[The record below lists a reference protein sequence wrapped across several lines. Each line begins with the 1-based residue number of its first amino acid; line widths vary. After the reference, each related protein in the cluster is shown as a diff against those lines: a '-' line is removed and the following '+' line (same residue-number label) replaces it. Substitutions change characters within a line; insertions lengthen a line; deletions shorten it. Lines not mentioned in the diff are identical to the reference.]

1 MKRYNITN
9 DTKGGIKAV
18 ESNTG
23 HWMVAAEVERML
35 EDVKPSADGIFAHI
49 DRLTNK
55 YKTKGKYNGN

>member
-35 EDVKPSADGIFAHI
+35 QDLKEINTDEWEIDYTEIIEEEDD
-49 DRLTNK
+49 
-55 YKTKGKYNGN
+55 NGN

>member
-23 HWMVAAEVERML
+23 HWMLASEVERML
-35 EDVKPSADGIFAHI
+35 QDLKEINSDEWEIDYTEIIEEEDEDG
-49 DRLTNK
+49 N
-55 YKTKGKYNGN
+55 